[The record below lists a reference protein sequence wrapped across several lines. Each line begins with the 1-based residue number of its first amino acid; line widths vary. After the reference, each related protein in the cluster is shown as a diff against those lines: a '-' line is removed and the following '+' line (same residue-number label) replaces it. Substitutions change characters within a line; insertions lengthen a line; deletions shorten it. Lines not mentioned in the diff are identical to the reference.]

1 MNKYN
6 LIEKLIIITFD
17 VSAFLTFCF
26 FASLLD
32 ALIVG
37 VIIFTIFAIVN
48 SLIPDDKRIHAN
60 RLLHC
65 FVLSIFFLLSCLII
79 YKFSLNYMSNTDSMT
94 LSILSVILANF
105 VTTDYLWWKRNELN
119 ERVLE
124 WTKFNLDNQ
133 ELLKYK
139 EQLKQNDKKKYYIFL
154 YYFEEHKSQNTIAKL
169 MGIDVQRVGEEIS
182 IMSHHIEYGIRLR

>member
-26 FASLLD
+26 FTSLLD

-94 LSILSVILANF
+94 LSILSIILANF
-105 VTTDYLWWKRNELN
+105 VTTDCLWWKRNELN